1 MASDVFQSIE
11 VKEIHR
17 KGRVINITATH
28 NVTGATSGWTK
39 NNDTGTAKLPESQTA
54 STMTIP
60 LQLENGTVIKSYQL
74 NGQVESAGNTATL
87 DVDLR
92 EITPVA
98 GGVTDASLGAA
109 TQLSATADAIVAI
122 QKTITNATVT
132 SPKSYYFLVT
142 GTTAA
147 ATDFDINSLEL
158 TVDKR

>member
-1 MASDVFQSIE
+1 MAGEVIPSLE

-17 KGRVINITATH
+17 RGRVINITATH
-28 NVTGATSGWTK
+28 NVTGATAGWVK
-39 NNDTGTAKLPESQTA
+39 NNDTGTAKLPASQTA
-54 STMTIP
+54 ATMTIP

-92 EITPVA
+92 VITPVA
-98 GGVTDASLGAA
+98 GDLTDASLGAA

-122 QKTITNATVT
+122 QKTITDATVT

-158 TVDKR
+158 TVDKW